1 MFIDENMNKKSF
13 TYFVKLQKEIAKKVI
28 DYDCFNNEI
37 NNICGI
43 DVAYKNNIAFCSALI
58 VNKRTLEII
67 ESINYKSIVNYP
79 YIPSLLIL
87 RESEPIISILKLLKN
102 SYDVLLIDAHG
113 VLHPRKCGLA
123 CYIGVI
129 IDKPTIGIAK
139 NLLCGHI
146 MKDNYIEYN
155 GEILGYRI
163 KKTNKKDIYV
173 SIGHKIGLVTATNIV
188 MDLIKDNERLPEP
201 LRLADINSKKYK
213 SLNL

>member
-1 MFIDENMNKKSF
+1 MNKRSF
-13 TYFVKLQKEIAKKVI
+13 TYFINLQKEIAKKVI
-28 DYDCFNNEI
+28 DYDCINNEI

-43 DVAYKNNIAFCSALI
+43 DVAYRNNIAFCSALI

-67 ESINYKSIVNYP
+67 ESINHKSIVNYP
-79 YIPSLLIL
+79 YIPGLLIL
-87 RESEPIISILKLLKN
+87 RESESITSILKLIKN

-129 IDKPTIGIAK
+129 VDKPTIGVAK

-146 MKDNYIEYN
+146 IKDNYIEYK

-163 KKTNKKDIYV
+163 KKTNKKDIFV
-173 SIGHKIGLVTATNIV
+173 SIGHKIGLATATNIV

-213 SLNL
+213 NINL

>member
-1 MFIDENMNKKSF
+1 
-13 TYFVKLQKEIAKKVI
+13 VQKDIAKKVI
-28 DYDCFNNEI
+28 EYDCINSKI
-37 NNICGI
+37 NNICGV

-67 ESINYKSIVNYP
+67 ESINHKSIVNYP
-79 YIPSLLIL
+79 YIPGLLIL
-87 RESEPIISILKLLKN
+87 RESESILSVLKLIKN

-129 IDKPTIGIAK
+129 IDKPTIGVAK
-139 NLLCGHI
+139 KLLCGHI

-155 GEILGYRI
+155 REILGYRI

-173 SIGHKIGLVTATNIV
+173 SIGHKIGLATATN
-188 MDLIKDNERLPEP
+188 
-201 LRLADINSKKYK
+201 K

>member
-1 MFIDENMNKKSF
+1 MSKKSF
-13 TYFVKLQKEIAKKVI
+13 TYFVNLQKEIAKKVI
-28 DYDCFNNEI
+28 DYDCLNNKI

-67 ESINYKSIVNYP
+67 ESINHKSIVNYP
-79 YIPSLLIL
+79 YIPGLFIV
-87 RESEPIISILKLLKN
+87 RESKSIIGVLKLIKN

-113 VLHPRKCGLA
+113 VLHPRRCGLA

-173 SIGHKIGLVTATNIV
+173 SIGHKIGLATAINIV

>member
-1 MFIDENMNKKSF
+1 MSKKSF
-13 TYFVKLQKEIAKKVI
+13 TYFINLQKEIAKKVI
-28 DYDCFNNEI
+28 DYDCIDNEI

-67 ESINYKSIVNYP
+67 ESINHKSIVNYP
-79 YIPSLLIL
+79 YIPGLLIL
-87 RESEPIISILKLLKN
+87 RESESIISILKLIKN
-102 SYDVLLIDAHG
+102 TYDVLLIDAHG

-129 IDKPTIGIAK
+129 IDKPTIGVAK

-146 MKDNYIEYN
+146 IKDNYIEYN

-173 SIGHKIGLVTATNIV
+173 SIGHKIGLATAINIV

-201 LRLADINSKKYK
+201 LRLADINSKRYK

>member
-1 MFIDENMNKKSF
+1 MKKMNKRSF
-13 TYFVKLQKEIAKKVI
+13 TYFINLQKEIAKKVI
-28 DYDCFNNEI
+28 DYDCINNEI

-43 DVAYKNNIAFCSALI
+43 DVAYRNNIAFCSALI

-67 ESINYKSIVNYP
+67 ESINHKSIVNYP
-79 YIPSLLIL
+79 YIPGLLIL
-87 RESEPIISILKLLKN
+87 RESESITSILKLIKN

-129 IDKPTIGIAK
+129 VDKPTIGVAK

-146 MKDNYIEYN
+146 IKDNYIEYK

-163 KKTNKKDIYV
+163 KKTNKKDIFV
-173 SIGHKIGLVTATNIV
+173 SIGHKIGLATATNIV

-213 SLNL
+213 NINL

>member
-1 MFIDENMNKKSF
+1 MSKKSF
-13 TYFVKLQKEIAKKVI
+13 TYFVNLQKEIAKKVI
-28 DYDCFNNEI
+28 NYDCLNNEI

-67 ESINYKSIVNYP
+67 ESINHKSIVNYP
-79 YIPSLLIL
+79 YIPGLFIV
-87 RESEPIISILKLLKN
+87 RESKSIIGVLKLIKN

-113 VLHPRKCGLA
+113 VLHPRRCGLA

-173 SIGHKIGLVTATNIV
+173 SIGHKIGLATAINIV

>member
-1 MFIDENMNKKSF
+1 MKKMNKRSF
-13 TYFVKLQKEIAKKVI
+13 TYFINLQKEIATKVI
-28 DYDCFNNEI
+28 DYDCINNEI

-43 DVAYKNNIAFCSALI
+43 DVAYRNNIAFCSALI

-67 ESINYKSIVNYP
+67 ESINHKSIVNYP
-79 YIPSLLIL
+79 YIPGLLIL
-87 RESEPIISILKLLKN
+87 RESESITSILKLIKN

-129 IDKPTIGIAK
+129 VDKPTIGVAK

-146 MKDNYIEYN
+146 IKDNYIEYK

-173 SIGHKIGLVTATNIV
+173 SIGHKIGLATATNIV

-213 SLNL
+213 NINL

>member
-1 MFIDENMNKKSF
+1 MSKKSL
-13 TYFVKLQKEIAKKVI
+13 TYFVNLQKEIAKKVI
-28 DYDCFNNEI
+28 DYDCLNNEI

-67 ESINYKSIVNYP
+67 ESINHKSIVNYP
-79 YIPSLLIL
+79 YIPGLFIV
-87 RESEPIISILKLLKN
+87 RESKSIIGVLKLIKN

-113 VLHPRKCGLA
+113 VLHPRRCGLA

-173 SIGHKIGLVTATNIV
+173 SIGHKIGLATAINIV

>member
-1 MFIDENMNKKSF
+1 MSKKSF
-13 TYFVKLQKEIAKKVI
+13 TYFINLQKEIAKKVI
-28 DYDCFNNEI
+28 DYDCINNEI

-67 ESINYKSIVNYP
+67 ESINHKSIVNYP
-79 YIPSLLIL
+79 YIPGLLIL
-87 RESEPIISILKLLKN
+87 RESESIISILKLIKN
-102 SYDVLLIDAHG
+102 TYDVLLIDAHG

-129 IDKPTIGIAK
+129 IDKPTIGVAK

-146 MKDNYIEYN
+146 IKDNYIEYN

-173 SIGHKIGLVTATNIV
+173 SIGHKIGLATAINIV

-201 LRLADINSKKYK
+201 LRLADINSKRYK

>member
-1 MFIDENMNKKSF
+1 MSKKSF
-13 TYFVKLQKEIAKKVI
+13 TYFINLQKEIAKKVI
-28 DYDCFNNEI
+28 DYDCINNEI

-67 ESINYKSIVNYP
+67 ESINHKSIVNYP
-79 YIPSLLIL
+79 YIPGLLIL
-87 RESEPIISILKLLKN
+87 RESESITSILKLIKN
-102 SYDVLLIDAHG
+102 TYDVLLIDAHG

-129 IDKPTIGIAK
+129 IDKPTIGVAK

-146 MKDNYIEYN
+146 IKDNYIEYN

-163 KKTNKKDIYV
+163 KKINKKDIYV
-173 SIGHKIGLVTATNIV
+173 SIGHKISLATAINIV

-201 LRLADINSKKYK
+201 LRLADIHSKKYK
-213 SLNL
+213 NSNL

>member
-1 MFIDENMNKKSF
+1 MSKKSF
-13 TYFVKLQKEIAKKVI
+13 TYFVNLQKEIAKKVI
-28 DYDCFNNEI
+28 DYDCLNNEI

-67 ESINYKSIVNYP
+67 ESINHKSIVNYP
-79 YIPSLLIL
+79 YIPGLLIL
-87 RESEPIISILKLLKN
+87 RESESILSVLKLIKN
-102 SYDVLLIDAHG
+102 SYDILLIDAHG

-129 IDKPTIGIAK
+129 IDKPTIGVAK
-139 NLLCGHI
+139 KLLCGHI

-173 SIGHKIGLVTATNIV
+173 SIGHKIGLATATNIV

-201 LRLADINSKKYK
+201 LRLADINSKQYK

>member
-1 MFIDENMNKKSF
+1 MSKKSF
-13 TYFVKLQKEIAKKVI
+13 TYFINLQKEIAKKVI
-28 DYDCFNNEI
+28 DYDCLNNEI

-67 ESINYKSIVNYP
+67 ESINHKNIVNYP
-79 YIPSLLIL
+79 YIPGLFIV
-87 RESEPIISILKLLKN
+87 RESKSIISVLKLIKN

-129 IDKPTIGIAK
+129 IDKPTIGVAK

-173 SIGHKIGLVTATNIV
+173 SIGHKIGLATATNIV

>member
-1 MFIDENMNKKSF
+1 MSKKSF
-13 TYFVKLQKEIAKKVI
+13 TYFVNLQKEIAKKVI
-28 DYDCFNNEI
+28 DYDCLNNEI

-67 ESINYKSIVNYP
+67 ESINHKSIVNYP
-79 YIPSLLIL
+79 YIPGLFIV
-87 RESEPIISILKLLKN
+87 RESKSIIGVLKLIKN

-129 IDKPTIGIAK
+129 IDKPTIGVAK
-139 NLLCGHI
+139 DLLCGHI

-173 SIGHKIGLVTATNIV
+173 SIGHKIGLATAINIV

>member
-1 MFIDENMNKKSF
+1 MSKKSF
-13 TYFVKLQKEIAKKVI
+13 TYFVNLQKEIAKKVI
-28 DYDCFNNEI
+28 DYDCLNNEI

-43 DVAYKNNIAFCSALI
+43 DVAYKNNNAFCSALI

-67 ESINYKSIVNYP
+67 ESINHKSIVNYP
-79 YIPSLLIL
+79 YIPGLFIV
-87 RESEPIISILKLLKN
+87 RESKSIIGVLKLIKN

-113 VLHPRKCGLA
+113 VLHPRRCGLA

-173 SIGHKIGLVTATNIV
+173 SIGHKIGLATAINIV

>member
-1 MFIDENMNKKSF
+1 MSKKSF
-13 TYFVKLQKEIAKKVI
+13 TYFVNLQKEIAKKII
-28 DYDCFNNEI
+28 DYDCLNNEI

-67 ESINYKSIVNYP
+67 ESINHKSIVNYP
-79 YIPSLLIL
+79 YIPGLLIL
-87 RESEPIISILKLLKN
+87 RESESILSVLKLIKN

-129 IDKPTIGIAK
+129 IDKPTIGVAK
-139 NLLCGHI
+139 KLLCGHI

-173 SIGHKIGLVTATNIV
+173 SIGHKIGLATATNIV

-201 LRLADINSKKYK
+201 LRLADINSKQYK

>member
-1 MFIDENMNKKSF
+1 MSKKSF
-13 TYFVKLQKEIAKKVI
+13 TYFVNLQKEIAKKVI
-28 DYDCFNNEI
+28 DYDCLNNEI

-67 ESINYKSIVNYP
+67 ESINHKSIVNYP
-79 YIPSLLIL
+79 YIPGLLIL
-87 RESEPIISILKLLKN
+87 RESESILSVLKLIKN

-129 IDKPTIGIAK
+129 IDKPTIGVAK
-139 NLLCGHI
+139 KLLCGHI

-173 SIGHKIGLVTATNIV
+173 SIGHKIGLATATNIV

-201 LRLADINSKKYK
+201 LRLADINSKQYK

>member
-1 MFIDENMNKKSF
+1 MSKKSF
-13 TYFVKLQKEIAKKVI
+13 TYFVNLQKEIAKKVI
-28 DYDCFNNEI
+28 DYDCLNNEI

-67 ESINYKSIVNYP
+67 ESINHKSIVNYP
-79 YIPSLLIL
+79 YIPGLLIL
-87 RESEPIISILKLLKN
+87 RESESILSVLKLIKN
-102 SYDVLLIDAHG
+102 SYDILLIDAHG

-129 IDKPTIGIAK
+129 IDKPTIGVAK

-163 KKTNKKDIYV
+163 KKINKKDIYV
-173 SIGHKIGLVTATNIV
+173 SIGHKIGLATATNIV

>member
-1 MFIDENMNKKSF
+1 MSKKSF
-13 TYFVKLQKEIAKKVI
+13 TYFINLQKEIAKKVI
-28 DYDCFNNEI
+28 DYDCINNEI

-67 ESINYKSIVNYP
+67 ESINHKSIVNYP
-79 YIPSLLIL
+79 YIPGLLIL
-87 RESEPIISILKLLKN
+87 RESESITSILKLIKN
-102 SYDVLLIDAHG
+102 TYDVLLIDAHG

-129 IDKPTIGIAK
+129 IDKPTIGVAK

-146 MKDNYIEYN
+146 IKDNYIEYK

-173 SIGHKIGLVTATNIV
+173 SIGHKIGLATAINIV

>member
-1 MFIDENMNKKSF
+1 MSKKSF
-13 TYFVKLQKEIAKKVI
+13 TYFVNLQKEIAKKVI
-28 DYDCFNNEI
+28 DYDCLNNEI

-58 VNKRTLEII
+58 VNKGTLEII
-67 ESINYKSIVNYP
+67 ESINHKSIVNYP
-79 YIPSLLIL
+79 YIPGLFIV
-87 RESEPIISILKLLKN
+87 RESKSIIGVLKLIKN

-113 VLHPRKCGLA
+113 VLHPRRCGLA

-173 SIGHKIGLVTATNIV
+173 SIGHKIGLATAINIV

>member
-1 MFIDENMNKKSF
+1 MSKKSF
-13 TYFVKLQKEIAKKVI
+13 TYFVNLQKEIAKKVI
-28 DYDCFNNEI
+28 DYDCLNNEI

-67 ESINYKSIVNYP
+67 ESINHKSIVNYP
-79 YIPSLLIL
+79 YIPGLFIV
-87 RESEPIISILKLLKN
+87 RESKSIIGVLKLIKN

-129 IDKPTIGIAK
+129 IDKPTIGVAK

-173 SIGHKIGLVTATNIV
+173 SIGHKIGLATAINIV

>member
-1 MFIDENMNKKSF
+1 MSKKSF
-13 TYFVKLQKEIAKKVI
+13 TYFVNLQKEIAKKVI
-28 DYDCFNNEI
+28 DYDCLNNEI

-67 ESINYKSIVNYP
+67 ESINHKSIVNYP
-79 YIPSLLIL
+79 YIPGLLIL
-87 RESEPIISILKLLKN
+87 RESESILSVLKLIKN

-139 NLLCGHI
+139 NLLCGHV

-173 SIGHKIGLVTATNIV
+173 SIGHKIGLATATNIV